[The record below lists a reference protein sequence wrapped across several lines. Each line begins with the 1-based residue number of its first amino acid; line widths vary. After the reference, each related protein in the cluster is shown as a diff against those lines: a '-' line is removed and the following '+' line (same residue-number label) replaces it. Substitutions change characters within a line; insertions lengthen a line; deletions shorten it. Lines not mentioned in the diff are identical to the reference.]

1 MYSPARNG
9 KSVLRAVRVPHE
21 LDEQIRRLCE
31 LHSFSYSGCVI
42 RLVRQGME
50 QAINSSA
57 GHYQSL
63 DNLISDVLAG
73 NVREK

>member
-1 MYSPARNG
+1 MKSPARNG

-31 LHSFSYSGCVI
+31 QHSLSYSGCVVK
-42 RLVRQGME
+42 LARQGLKH
-50 QAINSSA
+50 SVSGST

-63 DNLISDVLAG
+63 DNLITDLLAG
-73 NVREK
+73 SGGKR